1 MRDARGNPVST
12 RSAVALDAAERAL
25 WRMMSFYGTPL
36 DDLAEARA
44 AAPGW
49 LLPHLMHAGFLLSL
63 TEPSVVAEA
72 RRVLAQCEPLAA
84 QADVRERAHLAA
96 LHTLLAGDWPGAC
109 RAWEAL
115 LLLYPRDALA
125 LQWAH
130 LFDFYCGDSANL
142 QQRVARVLPEWDAT
156 DPLRP
161 YVLGLHAFGL
171 EENQHY
177 AQAEASG
184 REALAGGARVP
195 WAMHAVAH
203 VMEMQGRFNEGSAWL
218 ARWQPDWTD
227 GNGFRGHLGWHHAL
241 FALEGLDTPAALQ
254 CFDAHL
260 AADPEQIT
268 LQRLDAAALLW
279 RMHLLGLG
287 VGSRWQALGAGWDRS
302 VHAVGLYP
310 FNDLHAMLALIGSGD
325 LPAARAWAAQS
336 VAQAA
341 HGGGHA
347 REVSRAVG
355 EPLMSG
361 LLAFAEERFDAA
373 VQLLYP
379 VRAAAQRFG
388 GSHAQRDLITQ
399 TLLGAAARSR
409 EPGHRAVGRALLN
422 ERRLAKPATPL
433 TEHWAARV
441 GATARHAC

>member
-12 RSAVALDAAERAL
+12 RSAAALDAAERAL

-36 DDLAEARA
+36 DDLAAARA
-44 AAPGW
+44 ADPRW

-63 TEPSVVAEA
+63 TEPSVVTEA
-72 RRVLAQCEPLAA
+72 RRVLMACEPLGAN
-84 QADVRERAHLAA
+84 ADARERAHLAA
-96 LHTLLAGDWPGAC
+96 LHTLLAGDWSGAC
-109 RAWEAL
+109 RAWETL
-115 LLLYPRDALA
+115 LLLHPRDALA

-130 LFDFYCGDSANL
+130 LFDFYRGDSANL
-142 QQRVARVLPEWDAT
+142 QQRVARVLPEWDAA

-177 AQAEASG
+177 AQAEAAG

-203 VMEMQGRFNEGSAWL
+203 VMEMQGRFIEGSAWL

-241 FALEGLDTPAALQ
+241 FALEGLDALAALQ
-254 CFDAHL
+254 RFDSHL

-287 VGSRWQALGAGWDRS
+287 VGTRWQLLSAGWDCS
-302 VHAVGLYP
+302 AQAAGLYP
-310 FNDLHAMLALIGSGD
+310 FNDLHALLALVGSGD
-325 LPAARAWAAQS
+325 LSAARAWAARAS
-336 VAQAA
+336 AQAE
-341 HGGGHA
+341 HGGSHA

-355 EPLMSG
+355 EPLMLG

-379 VRAAAQRFG
+379 VRTAAQRFG
-388 GSHAQRDLITQ
+388 GSHAQRDLIAQ
-399 TLLGAAARSR
+399 TLLGAATLAR
-409 EPGHRAVGRALLN
+409 EPGNRAVGRALLN

-441 GATARHAC
+441 GATHHHTP